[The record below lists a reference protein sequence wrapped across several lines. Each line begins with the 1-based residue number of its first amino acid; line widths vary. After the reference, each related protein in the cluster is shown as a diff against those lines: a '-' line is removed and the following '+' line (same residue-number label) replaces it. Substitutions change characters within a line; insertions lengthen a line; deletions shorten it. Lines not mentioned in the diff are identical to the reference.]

1 LPSVEDRGPVA
12 YSPSQGELEPASSV
26 RKKSSPGIPRRLL
39 AWVIDI
45 FVVVVI
51 ILVVASVIA
60 ALFGPTVRID
70 RDAPTA
76 AEMVTID
83 AGLVVLNTLVSIG
96 LSAVYFTMSWTVFGS
111 SPGQLLFRM
120 RVRSTTDGSK
130 LTIARAFA
138 RWALLFPPF
147 GTVAALTADA
157 PSLSALVW
165 GSAPIWYLIL
175 LASTVRSPTRQG
187 LHDRLARSVVQATGG
202 SPDRRGR
209 EATDVR

>member
-1 LPSVEDRGPVA
+1 LPPVEDRGPVA
-12 YSPSQGELEPASSV
+12 YSPTQGEFESASPV
-26 RKKSSPGIPRRLL
+26 RRNYSPGVPRRLF

-45 FVVVVI
+45 LVVVLI
-51 ILVVASVIA
+51 ILVAASVIA
-60 ALFGPTVRID
+60 AIFGPTVRID
-70 RDAPTA
+70 RDASTA

-83 AGLVVLNTLVSIG
+83 GGLVVMNTLVSMG
-96 LSAVYFTMSWTVFGS
+96 LSAAYFTMSWTVFGS

-147 GTVAALTADA
+147 GTVAALTAGA
-157 PSLSALVW
+157 PSLNALVW

-175 LASTVRSPTRQG
+175 LVTTVRSPTRQG
-187 LHDRLARSVVQATGG
+187 LHDRIARSVVQATGG
-202 SPDRRGR
+202 SPDQRGR